1 MNTKRNYSEITPQ
14 IEKMTQLARGNN
26 YIKPEL
32 YLQHKVNRGLRDL
45 NGKGVLTGL
54 TEISEIQAKEVV
66 DGKEVSSPGMLF
78 YRGYN
83 IKDLVGGVI
92 HGKRYNFEEI
102 SYLLLLGELPTASQL
117 D

>member
-66 DGKEVSSPGMLF
+66 DGKEVSSPGKLF

-83 IKDLVGGVI
+83 IC
-92 HGKRYNFEEI
+92 
-102 SYLLLLGELPTASQL
+102 LLYTSPSPRDRTRSRMTSSA
-117 D
+117 